1 MSAATNVTFD
11 PRSQTITIL
20 MADGITEVSVPLP
33 DLDAANWYNNAGSL
47 NYGAQLGA
55 CVVMFFCVFLLTKD
69 RKRRSAIFILNLLS
83 LILGALRALLLAL
96 FFLSPWVN
104 TYPYWTGDYSKIT
117 PSEYATSVAAV
128 VIPFLMTNTVLLS
141 LVLQAYTVTKNM
153 DDIYRHTITGAGCAF
168 YLVTVGFRLA
178 QMITNSMAI
187 MGHETY
193 YSKKWITMGTLISQT
208 ASIWYFSL
216 IFTGKLLFTLY
227 TRRRNGWKQWSGVR
241 ILAAMGGCTMIIPC
255 K

>member
-1 MSAATNVTFD
+1 MSSAINTTFD
-11 PRSQTITIL
+11 PHNQTITIL
-20 MADGITEVSVPLP
+20 MPDGVTEVTVPLR
-33 DLDAANWYNNAGSL
+33 DIDYANWYNNAGSL

-55 CVVMFFCVFLLTKD
+55 CVVMFFCVFLLTNG

-96 FFLSPWVN
+96 FFVSPWVN
-104 TYPYWTGDYSKIT
+104 TYPYWTGDYSEIT
-117 PSEYATSVAAV
+117 QSEYATSVAAV
-128 VIPFLMTNTVLLS
+128 VIPFLMTITILLS
-141 LVLQAYTVTKNM
+141 LVLQAHTVSKNM
-153 DDIYRHTITGAGCAF
+153 DDIYRHIITGFGSAF
-168 YLVTVGFRLA
+168 LLVAVGFRFA
-178 QMITNSMAI
+178 QMVTNSMAI
-187 MGHETY
+187 LSHETY

-241 ILAAMGGCTMIIPC
+241 ILAAMGGCTMVIPC
-255 K
+255 